1 MANQDESDEDEMR
14 AAIDAD
20 MRIMHD
26 DARYLRDLAETLRRI
41 PVMYGTD
48 DGDIARLHEIAK
60 RLDAKG

>member
-1 MANQDESDEDEMR
+1 MR
-14 AAIDAD
+14 NRPLSRDAL
-20 MRIMHD
+20 MPHD

-60 RLDAKG
+60 RLEAKD